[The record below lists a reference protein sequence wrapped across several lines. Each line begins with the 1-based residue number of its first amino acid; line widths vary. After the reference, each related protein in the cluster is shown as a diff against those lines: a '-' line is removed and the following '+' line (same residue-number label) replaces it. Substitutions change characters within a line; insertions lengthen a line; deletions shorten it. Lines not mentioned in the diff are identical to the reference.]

1 MKLFKF
7 VPAIVLISSM
17 VFIACNKE
25 SRTST
30 LQVKLTDAPADWDE
44 VNIDL
49 KAVNVNF
56 RDDSTGWVS
65 LETKDTIYNL
75 LGLQNGLDTL
85 IAQGTFPTNT
95 VREVRLVLG
104 DNNSIKANG
113 VVYPLTIPSGATSG
127 LKIKVDKKLNATLE
141 TIVIDFDAG
150 ASVTEEQDGL
160 KMPGYRYQL
169 FQ

>member
-1 MKLFKF
+1 MKMFK
-7 VPAIVLISSM
+7 IVLALALVSSV
-17 VFIACNKE
+17 VFIACKKD

-30 LQVKLTDAPADWDE
+30 LQVKLTDAPADWEE

-49 KAVNVNF
+49 KEVRVNF

-95 VREVRLVLG
+95 VKEIRLILG
-104 DNNSIKANG
+104 DNNTIKANG
-113 VVYPLTIPSGATSG
+113 QIYPLTIPSGSESG
-127 LKIKVDKKLNATLE
+127 LKIKVNKKLNATLE
-141 TIVIDFDAG
+141 TVVLDFDAG
-150 ASVTEEQDGL
+150 ASVTEEQDGYKL
-160 KMPGYRYQL
+160 RPVITVK
-169 FQ
+169 